1 MKKKIKVS
9 LLTIITFLN
18 LLLFGLTIW
27 INYGNESYI
36 AMIDQH
42 LADASAENQDKD
54 REIEL
59 LKEKNAEKSERLQV
73 INWKLQQIEA
83 RNEGIKYQEGDEE

>member
-36 AMIDQH
+36 ATINQH
-42 LADASAENQDKD
+42 LAEASAENQDKG

-59 LKEKNAEKSERLQV
+59 LKEENAEKSEQLQV
-73 INWKLQQIEA
+73 SNWKLGQIEA
-83 RNEGIKYQEGDEE
+83 RDEGIKYQESDK